1 MLEQQSLQGGNT
13 GLGTKKLQQ
22 LVSGDKPTGEDE
34 DNQLVVAF
42 DSPEQEAQKLY
53 IYLWVSEKY
62 FLQGMS
68 QFLDLASKSS

>member
-22 LVSGDKPTGEDE
+22 LVSGDKSIGEDE

-42 DSPEQEAQKLY
+42 ESPEQEA
-53 IYLWVSEKY
+53 
-62 FLQGMS
+62 
-68 QFLDLASKSS
+68 